1 MRFEYSAGAFVYRK
15 RASGIELLLL
25 KRKGSEAYDLPK
37 GHIEKGENAVQ
48 AAVRE
53 IKEETGIDAT
63 FLPYFQTSTHYI
75 FARKK
80 EKISKSVKFFISRA
94 ESSRVKISNEHKGY
108 TWCNINKA
116 GALLKYKDLLDILP
130 QVRDYIERYEAMQK
144 LNDEYMRLPITVN
157 AWELSKNF
165 VPGEGPLKPDIMLI
179 GQAPGANEDIQR
191 RPFIGRSGQLL
202 DRLLKETR
210 IGRENVYITSVVQF
224 FPFKNREPSKEEIA
238 LCKPFIERQI
248 SIIKPRYI
256 VLLGRIAAKAIL
268 GEESVSENRGRII
281 SMDGI
286 KYMITLHPSAV
297 LRFPKNEHLLKED
310 LKTVAEE
317 LKKDKK
323 ENVNTIKDQGPV
335 A

>member
-1 MRFEYSAGAFVYRK
+1 MRFEYSAGAFVYRI

-48 AAVRE
+48 AAIRE

-63 FLPYFQTSTHYI
+63 FLPHFQTSTHYI
-75 FARKK
+75 FTRKK

-94 ESSRVKISNEHKGY
+94 ESSRIKISNEHKGY

-116 GALLKYKDLLDILP
+116 GALLKYEDLLGILP
-130 QVRDYIERYEAMQK
+130 QVWDYIERYEAMQK
-144 LNDEYMRLPITVN
+144 LNDEYMRLPMAAD

-165 VPGEGPLKPDIMLI
+165 VPGEGPLKADVMFI

-191 RPFIGRSGQLL
+191 RPFVGRSGQLL
-202 DRLLKETR
+202 DRLLKETK

-224 FPFKNREPSKEEIA
+224 FPFKNREPSTEEIA
-238 LCKPFIERQI
+238 ICQPFIERQI

-281 SMDGI
+281 RINGI

-323 ENVNTIKDQGPV
+323 ENVNTIKD
-335 A
+335 

>member
-25 KRKGSEAYDLPK
+25 KRKGSDAYDLPK

-53 IKEETGIDAT
+53 IKEETGLDAI
-63 FLPYFQTSTHYI
+63 FLPFFQTSTHYI
-75 FARKK
+75 FTRKK
-80 EKISKSVKFFISRA
+80 VRISKSVKFFISR
-94 ESSRVKISNEHKGY
+94 SQGNKVTISNEHKGY
-108 TWCNINKA
+108 TWCYFDKA
-116 GALLKYKDLLDILP
+116 AALLKYKDLLDVLS
-130 QVRDYIERYEAMQK
+130 QVKDYIERYEAIQK
-144 LNDEYMRLPITVN
+144 LNSEYAQLPKTTKV
-157 AWELSKNF
+157 WELSKNF
-165 VPGEGPLKPDIMLI
+165 VPGEGPLNPDIMLI

-191 RPFIGRSGQLL
+191 RPFVGRSGQLL
-202 DRLLKETR
+202 DKLLKETK

-238 LCKPFIERQI
+238 LCRPFIERQM
-248 SIIKPRYI
+248 SIIKPKCV

-281 SMDGI
+281 RKNGI
-286 KYMITLHPSAV
+286 KHLITLHPSAV
-297 LRFPKNEHLLKED
+297 LRFPKNEPLLKED
-310 LKTVAEE
+310 LRTAAEE

-323 ENVNTIKDQGPV
+323 GNVNIIKD
-335 A
+335 